1 MLSDTLKP
9 PLLLLLRIVMALVMW
24 SASGVLTANERGRL
38 DPCSG
43 RVHSL
48 VTTEDDG
55 SCCPVAGLSVMDD
68 TIAAWWSSLDHHQ
81 SA

>member
-1 MLSDTLKP
+1 
-9 PLLLLLRIVMALVMW
+9 MALVMW

-55 SCCPVAGLSVMDD
+55 SCCPVAGLSIMDD
-68 TIAAWWSSLDHHQ
+68 RIAAR
-81 SA
+81 